1 MRKKKLVAVLLGLG
15 CIAISACGKK
25 ETPKVVV
32 ESRHNKSDTE
42 ATSEYT
48 KDNMNTSKNIKNI
61 ELSNNYKRSSYIL
74 DKLYESS
81 HTNALFSPMS
91 LNMAL
96 GMINNGAVDKSRE
109 LLNKYLDTDDYNSV
123 AKSIMDKYYKYSD
136 ATNPNDIAYTVL
148 LHLFLDYGVNEKTAD
163 HLSKYELSYM
173 GIGKEG
179 WKYSSDYSEFKEMLS
194 KDEIASLYKKLDSIR
209 NHLYSDIDKD
219 TSQFNVANSVWIS
232 DTREIIQSF
241 KDSVIKYYKAN
252 VESIDTSKPQLSAD
266 KINSWTA
273 DKTHDLI
280 QNIIN
285 PNDINSSTS
294 AILVNT
300 IYFNSN
306 WVEEWDTKEGTF
318 KNEDGDTTKLEV
330 ISNKVT
336 NYYETDDVTAFGMK
350 YKNGFEFIGIL
361 PKSDSNSN
369 MLDID
374 IEDILKNEKTS
385 EYDEIYA
392 EMPRIKFETD
402 NKVIVNTLKE
412 MGMGELFDDNA
423 QFNKLVQKEKDEV
436 TCISD
441 IIQKCTIDLD
451 EYGTEASAATAI
463 ECVTFSTSIDDS
475 TPKIAEV
482 ILNRPFV
489 FLLIEPETHQIAFMG
504 KFVSVK

>member
-1 MRKKKLVAVLLGLG
+1 MMKKKLVITLIGIG
-15 CIAISACGKK
+15 CLAISACGKNK
-25 ETPKVVV
+25 TPKAIAD
-32 ESRHNKSDTE
+32 SRPTKSAKE
-42 ATSEYT
+42 VTSEYT
-48 KDNMNTSKNIKNI
+48 KDNMSTSKNI

-74 DKLYESS
+74 DKIYERNDS
-81 HTNALFSPMS
+81 NVLFSPMS

-109 LLNKYLDTDDYNSV
+109 LLNKYLDTDDYNSI
-123 AKSIMDKYYKYSD
+123 AKDIMDKYYKYSD
-136 ATNPNDIAYTVL
+136 AINPNDIAYTAL

-173 GIGKEG
+173 GLGKEG

-219 TSQFNVANSVWIS
+219 TSQFNVANSVWVS

-306 WVEEWDTKEGTF
+306 WVEEWNTKEGTF

-374 IEDILKNEKTS
+374 IENILKNEKTS

-402 NKVIVNTLKE
+402 NKVIVNSLRE
-412 MGMGELFDDNA
+412 MGMGELFNDNA
-423 QFNKLVQKEKDEV
+423 QFDNLVQKKKDEV

-451 EYGTEASAATAI
+451 EYGTEASAATTL
-463 ECVTFSTSIDDS
+463 ECVTFSTSFNDN